1 MTIMEFCEKYKN
13 MNSDKAREQIINS
26 HIKRKY
32 CPVIEKMT
40 ILQIMLD
47 KAIATSDSGIRY
59 INMMTSKINYTLAMI
74 ALYTDL
80 NIDNDED
87 GKGRNFDDYDALV
100 ESGLVRV
107 ICAAIGEQ
115 EMQEFSNVNATLISN
130 FERSEGSF
138 EAYLGRTIEGIKQRV
153 NDITDLMQDPAKL
166 QEIVE
171 MLGSIGDGLNG

>member
-1 MTIMEFCEKYKN
+1 
-13 MNSDKAREQIINS
+13 MNSDKAREQMINS

-40 ILQIMLD
+40 ILQLMLE

-80 NIDNDED
+80 KIDNDED
-87 GKGRNFDDYDALV
+87 GKGRNLDDYDTLV
-100 ESGLVRV
+100 ESGVVGV

-115 EMQEFSNVNATLISN
+115 EMQEFSNVNAMLISN

-138 EAYLGRTIEGIKQRV
+138 EVYLGRAIEGIKQRV

-166 QEIVE
+166 QDIVE
-171 MLGSIGDGLNG
+171 SLNVIENIKA